1 MVTVT
6 KNGVSYI
13 VKETAV
19 AEYKA
24 KGYTVVE
31 KKPKTQ
37 KKGKK

>member
-13 VKETAV
+13 VKKEAV
-19 AEYKA
+19 AEFKA
-24 KGYTVVE
+24 KGYTVIE

>member
-13 VKETAV
+13 VKKEAV
-19 AEYKA
+19 AEYIA
-24 KGYTVVE
+24 KGYTVIE
-31 KKPKTQ
+31 NKPKKE